1 MLTDEEMVEAM
12 AKTADDEC
20 GFSKLST
27 VLNHYSWVDV
37 FTHLMLEKGLRN
49 ALILAYTGEIASA
62 MALRDLEAQRE
73 SIEARMEDR

>member
-1 MLTDEEMVEAM
+1 MLTDEEMIEVM
-12 AKTADDEC
+12 AKTADEEC

-37 FTHLMLEKGLRN
+37 FTHLMLEKGLRD
-49 ALILAYTGEIASA
+49 ALIQAYRGEIASA

-73 SIEARMEDR
+73 SIEARMEER

>member
-1 MLTDEEMVEAM
+1 MLTDEEMVEVM
-12 AKTADDEC
+12 AKTADGEC

-49 ALILAYTGEIASA
+49 ALIQAYAGEIE
-62 MALRDLEAQRE
+62 EAERFGHKE
-73 SIEARMEDR
+73 VDA